1 MHKIKTTWAGPNPF
15 GLARI
20 EHVKATRDKMIVDA
34 AAHKHGWLKTHGVMR
49 GCWASLYGYCLTS
62 KTLEIVCS
70 KSDVQKLAVTAREW
84 VLRHGFRVRVVQ
96 AKQSIDGMS
105 RVFLTGGAV

>member
-1 MHKIKTTWAGPNPF
+1 
-15 GLARI
+15 
-20 EHVKATRDKMIVDA
+20 
-34 AAHKHGWLKTHGVMR
+34 
-49 GCWASLYGYCLTS
+49 LTS

-96 AKQSIDGMS
+96 IKQSIDGIG
-105 RVFLTGGAV
+105 RVILTGGPV